1 MIQNPDDFDFN
12 ALNPTDLVSMIS
24 KLTMNQDVVT
34 QNLSEDQQQLLQN
47 FQQHLKT
54 GVNDYQPDVFEY
66 DDECDYG
73 EEGEKLILD
82 QNHNQRDII
91 KTIGRRKMNF

>member
-1 MIQNPDDFDFN
+1 
-12 ALNPTDLVSMIS
+12 
-24 KLTMNQDVVT
+24 
-34 QNLSEDQQQLLQN
+34 
-47 FQQHLKT
+47 
-54 GVNDYQPDVFEY
+54 VFEY